1 MLTLDTGKV
10 GLGVT
15 FGMAGAIIG
24 ELLACLF
31 VNHGDTHIDPPTFA
45 LVGTFSLFPLL
56 NLTGIFN
63 INSNIVWLFP
73 IIISITGYITL
84 MFLRKESIKLN
95 TKVIRDEQF

>member
-1 MLTLDTGKV
+1 MLAAFL
-10 GLGVT
+10 
-15 FGMAGAIIG
+15 A